1 MVTLRIVLCQ
11 EYLLFMYLQTD
22 MLPVVVVH
30 GGAGHIP
37 KERAELSTIG
47 VKEAARIGYAILQKG
62 GSAMDAV
69 VEAVT
74 SMENNPRFNAGAH
87 NIHV

>member
-1 MVTLRIVLCQ
+1 
-11 EYLLFMYLQTD
+11 

-37 KERAELSTIG
+37 KERAELSTSG
-47 VKEAARIGYAILQKG
+47 VKEAARTGYAILQKG

-69 VEAVT
+69 VEAVAL
-74 SMENNPRFNAGAH
+74 MENNPRFNAGTH
-87 NIHV
+87 NNSHNTSYLILHPR